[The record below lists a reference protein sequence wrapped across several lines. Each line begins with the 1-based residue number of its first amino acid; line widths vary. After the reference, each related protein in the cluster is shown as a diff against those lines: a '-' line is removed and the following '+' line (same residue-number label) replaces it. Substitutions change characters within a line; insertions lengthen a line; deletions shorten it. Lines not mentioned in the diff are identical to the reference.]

1 MTIHTLKLDPQWF
14 DRVANGTKRV
24 EIRRADR
31 DYQIGDQ
38 LVMREIESTM
48 LCDRYTEREVTVDVT
63 HVLYIVP
70 GLSEGYVA
78 LSISNPRVQE
88 PGESATTE
96 GDSQ

>member
-1 MTIHTLKLDPQWF
+1 MTIHEIKLDRKWF

-38 LVMREIESTM
+38 LVMREYEMTI
-48 LCDRYTEREVTVDVT
+48 LADRYTEREVTVNVT
-63 HVLYIVP
+63 HVLYSIP
-70 GLSEGYVA
+70 GLSADYVA
-78 LSISNPRVQE
+78 LSISNPQVHE

>member
-1 MTIHTLKLDPQWF
+1 MTIHTIKIDPQWF

-38 LVMREIESTM
+38 LHMYEYEMTALASRNTGRAV
-48 LCDRYTEREVTVDVT
+48 VVNVT
-63 HVLYIVP
+63 HVLYSVP
-70 GLSEGYVA
+70 GLSVDYVA
-78 LSISNPRVQE
+78 LSISNPQVHE

>member
-1 MTIHTLKLDPQWF
+1 MTIHTIKIYPQWF
-14 DRVANGTKRV
+14 DRIANGTKRV

-63 HVLYIVP
+63 HVLYSVP
-70 GLSEGYVA
+70 GLSTDYVA
-78 LSISNPRVQE
+78 LSISNPKVHE

>member
-1 MTIHTLKLDPQWF
+1 MTIHTIKIYPQWF

-63 HVLYIVP
+63 HVLYSVP
-70 GLSEGYVA
+70 GLSADYVA
-78 LSISNPRVQE
+78 LSISNPQIHE